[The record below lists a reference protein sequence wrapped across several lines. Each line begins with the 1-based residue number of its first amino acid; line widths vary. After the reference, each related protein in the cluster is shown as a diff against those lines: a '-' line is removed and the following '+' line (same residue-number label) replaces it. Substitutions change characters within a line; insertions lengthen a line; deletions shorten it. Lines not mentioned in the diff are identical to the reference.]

1 LILKKLY
8 FSLQSKTY
16 QKTLKMQK
24 KQFVLLF
31 FILFVSLNNNA
42 QDLDKLLNVQYKPGF
57 VILNT
62 GDTLTGAFE
71 FNDCEQNYHVLVYID
86 PISTK
91 KTAYEPQQ
99 VKYFMLD
106 SLTYMPKELKDGWVF
121 VRLLLY
127 DNLKVYL
134 HKHYI
139 TSNLANSIENQ
150 IMYEKPNGKFILVT
164 LDRFY
169 PFKTKVGDFFSDDPD
184 LFEKIDKG
192 IYKNNIKDIFK
203 ISNEYNDWLRMYKR

>member
-1 LILKKLY
+1 MRKH
-8 FSLQSKTY
+8 Q
-16 QKTLKMQK
+16 
-24 KQFVLLF
+24 
-31 FILFVSLNNNA
+31 FILLSFILLISLNNMA
-42 QDLDKLLNVQYKPGF
+42 QGLDKLLNVKYKAGF

-62 GDTLTGAFE
+62 GDTLRGAFE
-71 FNDCEQNYHVLVYID
+71 FNDCEQNYRILVFID
-86 PISTK
+86 PISYK

-99 VKYFMLD
+99 VKYFVLD
-106 SLTYMPKELKDGWVF
+106 SLTFMPKELKEGWVF

-134 HKHYI
+134 HKHFI
-139 TSNLANSIENQ
+139 TSNISNGIENQ
-150 IMYEKPNGKFILVT
+150 IMYEKPNGKFILVI

-184 LFEKIDKG
+184 LYEKIDKG
-192 IYKNNIKDIFK
+192 IYKNNIKDILK